1 MDKVQ
6 YTTLA
11 QAQSVCSEKPT
22 CRGITLTGGV
32 YRLNTVDYVEYS
44 ASSTV
49 YLRGGPVADEVTY
62 EVSYRNHVWTVESPF
77 QIEGSLAD
85 GRRYRKYSQ
94 ALKVSGHFS
103 VSIVSHIFII
113 LISRT
118 LKLWKISC

>member
-1 MDKVQ
+1 M
-6 YTTLA
+6 
-11 QAQSVCSEKPT
+11 
-22 CRGITLTGGV
+22 
-32 YRLNTVDYVEYS
+32 
-44 ASSTV
+44 
-49 YLRGGPVADEVTY
+49 ADEVTY

-113 LISRT
+113 VIFRT